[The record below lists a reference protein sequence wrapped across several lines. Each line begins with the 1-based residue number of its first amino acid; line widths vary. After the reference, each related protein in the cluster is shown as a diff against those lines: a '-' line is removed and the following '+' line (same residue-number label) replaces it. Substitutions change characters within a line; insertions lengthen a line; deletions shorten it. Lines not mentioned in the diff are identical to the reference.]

1 MSLVKNAIA
10 YTMMADGIPIIY
22 EGQEQHYAGGND
34 PSNREAIW
42 LSGYSTTSTLYRH
55 IASMNQIR
63 NQAIYKQ
70 ASYLTYKNWPIYQ
83 DSSVLAM
90 RKGNDGYQITTVLSN
105 QGSSGESYMLTLNNT
120 GYANGTVVIEVLTC
134 TQVTADSN
142 NNIVVAMSEGLP
154 KVQCYAKCI

>member
-1 MSLVKNAIA
+1 MSLVEDFLKMYSHINGRWNS
-10 YTMMADGIPIIY
+10 YHY

-55 IASMNQIR
+55 IASVNQVR

-70 ASYLTYKNWPIYQ
+70 SSYPTYKNMPIYK

-90 RKGNDGYQITTVLSN
+90 RKGMTAIKLSR
-105 QGSSGESYMLTLNNT
+105 SSIIK
-120 GYANGTVVIEVLTC
+120 V
-134 TQVTADSN
+134 
-142 NNIVVAMSEGLP
+142 VVAEATCSPWAIQDLRAGL
-154 KVQCYAKCI
+154 